1 MKRRLRNTH
10 RNTLLPSLLG
20 GVLLSSG
27 CAPVDPA
34 PPPEAVA
41 TPAASAVSVR
51 PVGKDLFASGQPT
64 PSDWA
69 GIRAQGI
76 TTVINL
82 RPDTELEGRDEA
94 SEVASAG
101 MAYRQF
107 DVSGAKDITVA
118 NAARLQRLIDEAP
131 GPVLV
136 HCASGNRVGALLT
149 LMSVENGVPVE
160 DALEL
165 GRQAG
170 MTRLEAPVRE
180 LLQADDSPSP

>member
-1 MKRRLRNTH
+1 
-10 RNTLLPSLLG
+10 
-20 GVLLSSG
+20 
-27 CAPVDPA
+27 
-34 PPPEAVA
+34 
-41 TPAASAVSVR
+41 
-51 PVGKDLFASGQPT
+51 
-64 PSDWA
+64 
-69 GIRAQGI
+69 
-76 TTVINL
+76 
-82 RPDTELEGRDEA
+82 
-94 SEVASAG
+94 

-107 DVSGAKDITVA
+107 DVSGAKGVTVA